1 MSTAAAQS
9 LSTDSMIALV
19 DGLAAELGGDLLAA
33 GPAGLQE
40 SVEDL
45 MVADDI
51 VGCAVNLADGAVLAI
66 MASSAGLGH
75 LAGTED
81 LTEAVAALTPR
92 LTAAVEAAG
101 AVVTDVVPIT
111 GRVDIPGGL
120 APVDGLRALVGAGLF
135 DGETPV
141 SSIGLCGSIVQ
152 PAASA
157 AAPQQAEVRSPAV
170 SSGSTRN
177 IHLLED
183 VSLAVTA
190 QLGSTTMTMGGLLD
204 LQPGGVIELDR
215 EAGSPIDL
223 LVNGT
228 LIARG
233 EVVVSEGW
241 YAVRVTEVV
250 AEDEQR

>member
-1 MSTAAAQS
+1 VSTVVTQGPFTDALVGLVDRIVAELAAQ
-9 LSTDSMIALV
+9 
-19 DGLAAELGGDLLAA
+19 GLQA
-33 GPAGLQE
+33 GPAGVQE

-45 MVADDI
+45 LVADEI
-51 VGCAVNLADGAVLAI
+51 VGCAVGLDDGSVLAI
-66 MASSAGLGH
+66 MASLTGLGQ
-75 LAGTED
+75 LAGTEE
-81 LTEAVAALTPR
+81 LAAAVDALTPR
-92 LTAAVEAAG
+92 LTAVAGEAG
-101 AVVTDVVPIT
+101 LTVTDVSPISS
-111 GRVDIPGGL
+111 RMDIPGGL
-120 APVDGLRALVGAGLF
+120 EPVDGLRALVGAGLF

-141 SSIGLCGSIVQ
+141 ASVGVCGSIVE
-152 PAASA
+152 
-157 AAPQQAEVRSPAV
+157 AAPAKPEVRSPGVAAG
-170 SSGSTRN
+170 GSRN
-177 IHLLED
+177 IHLLQD
-183 VSLAVTA
+183 VTLAVTA

-204 LQPGGVIELDR
+204 LQPGGVIELER

>member
-1 MSTAAAQS
+1 MSTVAAQS
-9 LSTDSMIALV
+9 LPTDSMIALV
-19 DGLAAELGGDLLAA
+19 DQIAAELGGDLLTA

-51 VGCAVNLADGAVLAI
+51 VGCALNLADGSVLAI
-66 MASSAGLGH
+66 MASPAGLGH

-81 LTEAVAALTPR
+81 LTAAVAALTPR
-92 LTAAVEAAG
+92 LTSAVEASG
-101 AVVTDVVPIT
+101 GTVTDVVPIT

-141 SSIGLCGSIVQ
+141 SSIGFCGSIVQ
-152 PAASA
+152 SA
-157 AAPQQAEVRSPAV
+157 PPKAEVRSPGI
-170 SSGSTRN
+170 SGGSTRN

-183 VSLAVTA
+183 VTLAVTA